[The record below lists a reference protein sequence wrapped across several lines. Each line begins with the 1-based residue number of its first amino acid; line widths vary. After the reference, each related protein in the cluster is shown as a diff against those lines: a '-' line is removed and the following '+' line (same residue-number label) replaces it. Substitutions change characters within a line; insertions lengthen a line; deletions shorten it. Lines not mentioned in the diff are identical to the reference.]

1 MDNDNE
7 SLSVDSAISN
17 WWLTLANRIQTAR
30 ESGLTPVLIALSRKM
45 PRLIE
50 WLTQTFLEQHPEL
63 PPKEILDA
71 CELTT
76 ELSIPFR
83 VSRSHDMSKECYI
96 LIDDIIIHGTTIKSI
111 ASDLEILSGRVPG
124 TRIVCYVSSIFI
136 YQFPVAMPSCVS
148 LEDIEKLQPLD
159 LPTTKAVVS
168 TLASLIRTT
177 NLPLDMEYPILRIR
191 GMGGGH
197 NNDTFIKEIKKH
209 FKDADIVHAYEGYW
223 GNTLT
228 ALLER
233 SEDQHAF
240 DFAKIR
246 AFESDNGLALEIFS
260 PYTLPDLLKNLQIEL
275 FKEDSYKSLWEI
287 VANPV
292 KDFAISN
299 SYLFDE
305 VYGEALRR
313 NMCRSLIVW
322 ANYLLSLSF
331 FISRCFDILPP
342 TVRSAFDVQEDDIKL
357 ILGSDDCE
365 SITNRIRD
373 IIKDGINDSLN
384 YIPVFDEND
393 WFAPEQFREEYI
405 QCKAKLAS
413 HSDCV
418 QAAMSGIF
426 EFQNFSNPLYD
437 KPQHRH
443 DRLFYGETF
452 SSLIK
457 SCSPYFM
464 GKEVEYQ
471 INHWIDDQIDNGA
484 VVPKYELY
492 VTDQGNYRWRR
503 FFHAGLNATEL
514 CLPET
519 NASVAEN

>member
-1 MDNDNE
+1 MDNDNVSKLVE
-7 SLSVDSAISN
+7 SAISN
-17 WWLTLANRIQTAR
+17 WWISLTTRIQTTK

-50 WLTQTFLEQHPEL
+50 WLTHTFLENHPDL
-63 PPKEILDA
+63 PGKEILAD

-76 ELSIPFR
+76 ELSVPFR
-83 VSRSHDMSKECYI
+83 VSTSNDMSKECYI
-96 LIDDIIIHGTTIKSI
+96 LIDDIIIHGTTIKSV
-111 ASDLEILSGRVPG
+111 ASDLEILSRRYSE
-124 TRIVCYVSSIFI
+124 TRIMCYVSSVFL
-136 YQFPVAMPSCVS
+136 YQRPVAMPSCVS
-148 LEDIEKLQPLD
+148 IEDIAELQPLD
-159 LPTTKAVVS
+159 LPMTKKVIS
-168 TLASLIRTT
+168 ELAYLIRNA
-177 NLPLDMEYPILRIR
+177 NLPLDMEYPILRLR
-191 GMGGGH
+191 GDH
-197 NNDTFIKEIKKH
+197 TTNSFIEEIKLHLKQNNVI
-209 FKDADIVHAYEGYW
+209 FYKGYW
-223 GNTLT
+223 DNTLT
-228 ALLER
+228 GLLER
-233 SEDQHAF
+233 SEDQHAY

-246 AFESDNGLALEIFS
+246 AFESDNGLALEVFS
-260 PYTLPDLLKNLQIEL
+260 PYTLPDLLKNQQIEL
-275 FKEDSYKSLWEI
+275 FKETSYKSLWEI

-292 KDFAISN
+292 KEFAISN

-331 FISRCFDILPP
+331 FISKCFDILPT
-342 TVRSAFDVQEDDIKL
+342 TVRSAFDVHENDIKL
-357 ILGSDDCE
+357 ILGSDYCK
-365 SITNRIRD
+365 SITSRIRD
-373 IIKDGINDSLN
+373 IIKNGIYDSVN
-384 YIPVFDEND
+384 YIPFCDEND
-393 WFAPEQFREEYI
+393 WFAPEQFKEEYI

-426 EFQNFSNPLYD
+426 KFQNFSNPSYE

-464 GKEVEYQ
+464 GKDVEYQ
-471 INHWIDDQIDNGA
+471 INRWIDDQIDNGA

-492 VTDQGNYRWRR
+492 VTEEGNYRWRR

-514 CLPET
+514 CLPATDLEAT
-519 NASVAEN
+519 VN